1 MISKIQQKDIL
12 LVPFPFSNQQGNK
25 VRPVLV
31 FSNDKFNECSE
42 DVIVMAV
49 TSNISKGLFSV
60 FLNSEDVSGGI
71 LKDDCCIKV
80 ENILKLDKKLII
92 KKLGKINK
100 EKFEEVV
107 EVFDCIIKC

>member
-1 MISKIQQKDIL
+1 MISKIEQKDIL

-31 FSNDKFNECSE
+31 FSNNKFNEYSD

-49 TSNISKGLFSV
+49 TSNISKDVFSV
-60 FLNSEDVSGGI
+60 FLTSEDAVEGR
-71 LKDDCCIKV
+71 LMDDCCVKV
-80 ENILKLDKKLII
+80 ESILKLDKKLII

-100 EKFEEVV
+100 EKFEDVV
-107 EVFDCIIKC
+107 KVFNSIVK